1 MVSGFTPGP
10 WFVEHTATCGL
21 RVVHG
26 EANDWG
32 FRDDITPGAFNPTE
46 QGRANAALIAA
57 APALYEALEKALTW
71 EGRLNRAE
79 QMGMQTRGSR
89 AEALAIQDIVNAE
102 VRAARAALSAA
113 RPAPTEAE

>member
-1 MVSGFTPGP
+1 VVAHTPGP
-10 WFVEHTATCGL
+10 WEATKVPTQIGHAWKFDPVGGCLYVDDRGVERRDPETA
-21 RVVHG
+21 
-26 EANDWG
+26 EANA
-32 FRDDITPGAFNPTE
+32 R
-46 QGRANAALIAA
+46 LIAA

-113 RPAPTEAE
+113 RPAPTEGDS